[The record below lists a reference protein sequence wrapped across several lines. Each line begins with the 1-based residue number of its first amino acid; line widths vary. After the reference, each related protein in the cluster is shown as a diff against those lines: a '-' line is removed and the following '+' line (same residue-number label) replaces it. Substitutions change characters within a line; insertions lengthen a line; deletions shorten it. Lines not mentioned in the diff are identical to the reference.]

1 MVDTKLLDEKIEKS
15 GYKKKAIAKILG
27 ITPASLKNKIDN
39 KTEFNVSEYL
49 KMEEILDLTLE
60 ESRRIFLIQKVEGD
74 STEVVNG

>member
-60 ESRRIFLIQKVEGD
+60 ESRRIFLIQKVEGN
-74 STEVVNG
+74 STGVVNG

>member
-1 MVDTKLLDEKIEKS
+1 MVNTKLLDEKIEKS

-60 ESRRIFLIQKVEGD
+60 ESRMIFLIQKVERD